1 MLVLNRETL
10 LAHLLP
16 LLFENLGCLGQ
27 AGHNGLRL
35 GGAAG
40 HSNVYMN
47 PLFQGAVN
55 GIAALENVAGTG
67 TGTNT
72 DNDTGFGYLCDGTD
86 DSVTRLAG
94 DRAAGG
100 LVRYGDPGVA
110 GGRYC
115 RGKRSLRLLL
125 DVNSFL

>member
-1 MLVLNRETL
+1 
-10 LAHLLP
+10 
-16 LLFENLGCLGQ
+16 
-27 AGHNGLRL
+27 
-35 GGAAG
+35 
-40 HSNVYMN
+40 MN

-94 DRAAGG
+94 DRAGHYNDVGLTGAACQAEAQTLRVIAGG
-100 LVRYGDPGVA
+100 QRCHDLDITAIAGACVDVEKPGALSHAFVHH
-110 GGRYC
+110 
-115 RGKRSLRLLL
+115 
-125 DVNSFL
+125 FLKHL